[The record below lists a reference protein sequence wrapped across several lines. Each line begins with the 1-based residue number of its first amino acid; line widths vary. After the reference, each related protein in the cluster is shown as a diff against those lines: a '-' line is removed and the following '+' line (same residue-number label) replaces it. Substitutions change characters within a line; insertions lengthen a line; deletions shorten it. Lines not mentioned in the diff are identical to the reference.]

1 MSSPNGGVMVLISIQ
16 AEPGYESEARRRLSD
31 AIQTSRKPG
40 MISSRE
46 YADPASPG
54 AFYAMQEWESAAAFE
69 AHMRDA
75 AEHGMSEAVD
85 VLREPPRTV
94 VLRPI

>member
-1 MSSPNGGVMVLISIQ
+1 MSSPDDAVMVLIEIH
-16 AEPGYESEARRRLSD
+16 AAPGYEGEARRRLSN
-31 AIQTSRKPG
+31 AIRTSRKPG

-46 YADPASPG
+46 YEDPANPG
-54 AFYAMQEWESAAAFE
+54 AFYATQEWESTAAFE

-75 AEHGMSEAVD
+75 AENGMSEAVD
-85 VLREPPRTV
+85 VLSEPPRTV